1 MKDTTYTNITE
12 KNKAATTHIFR
23 RKEVGRRIV
32 RADPGG
38 ELFGSYAFWQVMEKA
53 KYLLEPTAHNAAFQ
67 NAHTE
72 RPNRTLRNWMRCILH
87 AAGLGPEYWSF
98 ALLYTANIYNYLPH
112 SAIGMTPH

>member
-38 ELFGSYAFWQVMEKA
+38 ELFGSYAF
-53 KYLLEPTAHNAAFQ
+53 
-67 NAHTE
+67 
-72 RPNRTLRNWMRCILH
+72 
-87 AAGLGPEYWSF
+87 
-98 ALLYTANIYNYLPH
+98 
-112 SAIGMTPH
+112 